1 MDQRP
6 DMIPDA
12 MTDAARGAAI
22 GAADAVAGST
32 AGGAA
37 DSTSTAG
44 GMAGSLQP
52 RQPVYA
58 VLSLL
63 LAYPDAQLAQALPQA
78 EALLDDA
85 QSARLRPL
93 LRHLAGADLI
103 VLQEEYVATFD
114 RRPAHSLYLF
124 EHIHGASRDRGQAM
138 VDLREE
144 YLRHGLQPDPS
155 ELPDYVPMFLEFL
168 AQLPADAA
176 RALLDDAIHVLA
188 RLHKGL
194 DEAGSPYAC
203 VFEVLRSLGSVEPVE
218 LPGPPPEDEEET
230 MVTFG
235 PGGLQGGQGAEQ
247 PLRFYPPGGATRS
260 HAGTRAGGDPSSLQE

>member
-1 MDQRP
+1 MEQRP
-6 DMIPDA
+6 EMIPDS
-12 MTDAARGAAI
+12 MPDAARGVADGSADGSVD
-22 GAADAVAGST
+22 GAASRA
-32 AGGAA
+32 
-37 DSTSTAG
+37 
-44 GMAGSLQP
+44 AGSLQSP
-52 RQPVYA
+52 QPPQPIYA

-63 LAYPDAQLAQALPQA
+63 LTYPDAQMTQFLSQA
-78 EALLDDA
+78 EAQLDAA
-85 QSARLRPL
+85 QLVSLRPL

-103 VLQEEYVATFD
+103 ALQEEYVATFD

-194 DEAGSPYAC
+194 DEAGSLYAC
-203 VFEVLRSLGSVEPVE
+203 VFEVLCGLGSVEPVE

-235 PGGLQGGQGAEQ
+235 PGALQGGPGAEQ
-247 PLRFYPPGGATRS
+247 PLRFYPPGSAIRD
-260 HAGTRAGGDPSSLQE
+260 HAGTRAGGSPSSSQE